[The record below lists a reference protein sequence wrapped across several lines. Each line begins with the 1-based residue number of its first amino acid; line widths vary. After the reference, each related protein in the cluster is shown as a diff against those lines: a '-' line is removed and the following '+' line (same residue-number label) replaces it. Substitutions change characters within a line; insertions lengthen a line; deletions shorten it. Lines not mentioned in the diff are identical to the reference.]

1 MTGILNTEMSSEREE
16 QIDNLKR
23 LWSRFTANTLTVV
36 GTLIVVSVIF
46 AAVFAPYI
54 APYPQHAEGGV
65 GSVDNDNRLAEP
77 SLEHLM
83 GTDDSGRDIFSR
95 VLYGARISLQM
106 MTIALTL
113 SISVGGTLG
122 LVAGMKGGITKVIIM
137 RTADTFMSIPAL
149 VLAMVVAG
157 LLEPNLY
164 ISMVAVSVYWW
175 TLYCRLVQGEV
186 NSIKEEEFVEAD
198 RALGSPWYNTA
209 VKEILP
215 NIITPVLVK
224 ATIDAGFIIL
234 LASGLGFLGL
244 GTQPPTP
251 DWGVM
256 VAQGRDFVL
265 TSWWVSTLPGLA
277 IAYTVYGFNLLGDG
291 LRDVFDVEVD
301 INE

>member
-1 MTGILNTEMSSEREE
+1 MIGILNSEMSSKREE

-23 LWSRFTANTLTVV
+23 IWSRFTANTLTVV
-36 GTLIVVSVIF
+36 GTLIVLSVIF

-77 SLEHLM
+77 SLDHLM

-157 LLEPNLY
+157 LLEPDLY

-209 VKEILP
+209 IKEILP

-301 INE
+301 VNE

>member
-1 MTGILNTEMSSEREE
+1 MSGILNSEMSSEREE

-46 AAVFAPYI
+46 AAIFAPYI

-77 SLEHLM
+77 SMEHLM

-234 LASGLGFLGL
+234 LAAGLGFLGL

-301 INE
+301 VNE

>member
-1 MTGILNTEMSSEREE
+1 MSSEREE

-46 AAVFAPYI
+46 AAIFAPYI

-77 SLEHLM
+77 STEHLM

-234 LASGLGFLGL
+234 LAAGLGFLGL

-301 INE
+301 VNE

>member
-1 MTGILNTEMSSEREE
+1 MTGILNPEMSNEREE

-36 GTLIVVSVIF
+36 GTIIVISVIL

-65 GSVDNDNRLAEP
+65 DSVDNDNRLAEP
-77 SLEHLM
+77 SLEHIM

-122 LVAGMKGGITKVIIM
+122 LIAGMKGGITKMVIM

-209 VKEILP
+209 VREIIP
-215 NIITPVLVK
+215 NIVTPVLVK

-234 LASGLGFLGL
+234 LAAGLGFLGL

-301 INE
+301 VDG

>member
-1 MTGILNTEMSSEREE
+1 MSGILNSEMSSEREE

-46 AAVFAPYI
+46 AAIFAPYI

-77 SLEHLM
+77 STEHLM

-234 LASGLGFLGL
+234 LAAGLGFLGL

-301 INE
+301 VNE

>member
-1 MTGILNTEMSSEREE
+1 MTGILNSEISSEREE
-16 QIDNLKR
+16 QIDNIKR

-46 AAVFAPYI
+46 AAIFAPYI

-77 SLEHLM
+77 SMEHLM

-122 LVAGMKGGITKVIIM
+122 LVAGMKGGITKVVIM

-234 LASGLGFLGL
+234 LAAGLGFLGL

-301 INE
+301 VNE